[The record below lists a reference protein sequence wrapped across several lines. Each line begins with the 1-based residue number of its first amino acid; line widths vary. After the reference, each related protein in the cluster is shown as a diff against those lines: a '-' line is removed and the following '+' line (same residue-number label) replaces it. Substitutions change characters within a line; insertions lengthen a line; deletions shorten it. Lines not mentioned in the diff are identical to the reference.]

1 MKNFLAILC
10 FSFCILILSKSF
22 VMQKFSNA
30 EFDYSKYSAIP
41 ALKAGR
47 VMPLESAANDM
58 LRLFSGK
65 TSYKNFGKKINSVE
79 WFLNFSADM
88 ENAKNQKFFR
98 TTNRDLQKL
107 LGIEGMYYSYNDLFS
122 KIEEVE
128 KIANSNQRNVYVD
141 SCYEALQKIETFEI
155 LKYSLGYGSESKSQ
169 FVDEWYLSIANAK
182 KEILNAKNE
191 NREVSDIY
199 LKKASDNLKK
209 ISKQLEFE
217 KMRPNSVVRVFADN
231 GKFLTASEALHK
243 RDLSED
249 TQIYL
254 NSFAQFLDNLKAK
267 NFDKAQKSFSFE
279 NIKESK
285 NFRIKF
291 ESFINTLDINFAGT
305 AIYGFSFL
313 LFLFSYA
320 FEKQRKNLIYC
331 AMIFLFVAVCL
342 HGFAILAR
350 CIIQMRPPVTNLYS
364 SVFFAGWG
372 AALLGYI
379 MAKTKSKYIYAL
391 SGTIAGIAS
400 LIVAMNLPYSGDDMG
415 MMNAVLNSNFW
426 LTAHVS
432 TIMIGYC
439 AIFLGGFTAAIR
451 LISIAFAS
459 KHCSVS
465 STKECSKSVYVIL
478 SIALLFTFIGTMLG
492 GVWADLSWGRFWGWD
507 PKENGALMIVLWCAA
522 ALHCKLARMIS
533 DRAFL
538 AFAVFGNIV
547 CAWAWFGVN
556 MLGIGLHSYGFFQGK
571 WFWLIAF
578 VASQFLIMT
587 FAFFKE
593 SGKEK

>member
-10 FSFCILILSKSF
+10 FAFCVLILSKNF
-22 VMQKFSNA
+22 LMQEFSNA
-30 EFDYSKYSAIP
+30 EFDYSKYSSIP
-41 ALKAGR
+41 VNKAGR
-47 VMPLESAANDM
+47 VMPLESASNDM
-58 LRLFSGK
+58 LRFFSGK
-65 TSYKNFGKKINSVE
+65 ASYKDFGRKVNSIE
-79 WFLNFSADM
+79 WFLNFSADA
-88 ENAKNQKFFR
+88 ESAKNQKFFR

-107 LGIEGMYYSYNDLFS
+107 LGIKGMYYSYNDLLS
-122 KIEEVE
+122 KLDEVE
-128 KIANSNQRNVYVD
+128 KIADSNQQSVYVD
-141 SCYEALQKIETFEI
+141 AAYESLQKLETFEI
-155 LKYSLGYGSESKSQ
+155 LKSSLAYGSESKSQ
-169 FVDEWYLSIANAK
+169 FADDWYESVRLAKEEILKANA
-182 KEILNAKNE
+182 E
-191 NREVSDIY
+191 NREPSNDVLI
-199 LKKASDNLKK
+199 KASDNLKK
-209 ISKQLEFE
+209 ITKQIEFE
-217 KMRPNSVVRVFADN
+217 KMRTNSVIRSFEDN
-231 GKFLTASEALHK
+231 NIFLTSSEALHK
-243 RDLSED
+243 RNLSEE
-249 TQIYL
+249 TKAYL
-254 NSFAQFLDNLKAK
+254 KSFAKFLDNLKSKKFKDASGFINSETFK
-267 NFDKAQKSFSFE
+267 N
-279 NIKESK
+279 SK
-285 NFRIKF
+285 NFRIQF
-291 ESFINTLDINFAGT
+291 ENIINKLDINFAGT
-305 AIYGFSFL
+305 AIYGISFL
-313 LFLFSYA
+313 LFLFAYA
-320 FEKQRKNLIYC
+320 FEKQRKNLIHC

-379 MAKTKSKYIYAL
+379 MAKSKSKYIYSL
-391 SGTIAGIAS
+391 SGTLTGFAS

-426 LTAHVS
+426 LTAHVA

-459 KHCSVS
+459 KYCLVS
-465 STKECSKSVYVIL
+465 STKECAKSVYVIL

-507 PKENGALMIVLWCAA
+507 PKENGALMIVLWCSA
-522 ALHCKLARMIS
+522 ALHCKLAKMIS

-538 AFAVFGNIV
+538 AFAVLGNII

-571 WFWLIAF
+571 WFWLLTF
-578 VASQFLIMT
+578 VASQVLIMT
-587 FAFFKE
+587 FAFVKE